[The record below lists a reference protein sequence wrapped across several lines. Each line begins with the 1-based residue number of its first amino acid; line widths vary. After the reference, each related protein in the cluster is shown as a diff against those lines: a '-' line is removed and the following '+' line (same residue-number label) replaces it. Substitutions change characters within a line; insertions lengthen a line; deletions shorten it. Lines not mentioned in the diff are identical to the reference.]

1 MKKKHI
7 NLVIRSI
14 VSLGLLT
21 WLTLLLDW
29 RELFEVLTR
38 IKLEWMLLAVG
49 WVIISMIISVSK
61 WKLILQAQA
70 ITLSWPELWRAYWA
84 GLFFNN
90 FLPSSIGGDAL
101 RIVWVG
107 RLTGD
112 VAGST
117 ASVFV
122 ERVLATVGLSIT
134 GLAAS
139 LFIVQ
144 PDQRVIFLFL
154 LLIAFSFALLGLLMW
169 GWIPQR
175 FAQSQGRVITFL
187 RGIEQHGTRL
197 KGQWGVILR
206 VIFLSV
212 LFQGSVVGVN
222 YAIFKAL
229 QISSIGWINAMY
241 VIPVTSIAA
250 MLPIGINGY
259 GVREGAYVA
268 LLASYHVPATTAFAA
283 SILFAFLVSIS
294 SLYGAWTWLVHHP
307 KGVITNADGQSRTD
321 RPGANEERSKLLS
334 ISDSC
339 DRPGF

>member
-1 MKKKHI
+1 MKRKHI
-7 NLVIRSI
+7 NLMVRSI
-14 VSLGLLT
+14 ISLGLLT
-21 WLTLLLDW
+21 WLALLLDW
-29 RELFEVLTR
+29 RELFGVLTR
-38 IKLEWMLLAVG
+38 IKLEWMLLAFG
-49 WVIISMIISVSK
+49 WVILSMVISVSK

-112 VAGST
+112 MAGST

-122 ERVLATVGLSIT
+122 ERVLATVGLSFT
-134 GLAAS
+134 GLIAS
-139 LFIVQ
+139 FFVVQ
-144 PDQRVIFLFL
+144 ADQRVILLFI
-154 LLIAFSFALLGLLMW
+154 LLIALSLALLGLLMW
-169 GWIPQR
+169 GGIPQQ
-175 FAQSQGRVITFL
+175 FVQSKGRVINFL
-187 RGIEQHGTRL
+187 RGMEQHGTRL
-197 KGQWGVILR
+197 QGQWGVILR
-206 VIFLSV
+206 VMFLSV

-229 QISSIGWINAMY
+229 HISSIGWLEALY

-268 LLASYHVPATTAFAA
+268 LLASYHVPAATAFAA
-283 SILFAFLVSIS
+283 SILFAFLVSLS
-294 SLYGAWTWLVHHP
+294 SLYGACTWLVHHP
-307 KGVITNADGQSRTD
+307 EGVTADV
-321 RPGANEERSKLLS
+321 N
-334 ISDSC
+334 
-339 DRPGF
+339 